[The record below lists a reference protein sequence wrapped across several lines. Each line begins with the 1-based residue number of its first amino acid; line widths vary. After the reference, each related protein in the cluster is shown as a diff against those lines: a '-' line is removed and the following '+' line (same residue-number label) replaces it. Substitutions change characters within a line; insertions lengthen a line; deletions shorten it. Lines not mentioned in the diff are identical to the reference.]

1 MKKISAYEI
10 ALSALA
16 CAVSTVFLV
25 LGTITPVLL
34 FTGYLASCIA
44 LMLPLSKGSYRGY
57 VLAYLGTGFLSF
69 LFCGSAFL
77 PELLGFVCFFGLHP
91 LFNEL
96 QLRFQMKRW
105 LAFLIKAVWFDG
117 AMYLIWRFVF
127 DMTTSVAFVDTFI
140 IPFILVVGT
149 GFFALYDYTMF
160 LCRGKILCLVNR
172 LIKK

>member
-1 MKKISAYEI
+1 MRKISAYEI

-16 CAVSTVFLV
+16 CAVATIFLV

-44 LMLPLSKGSYRGY
+44 LMLPLAKGSYRGY
-57 VLAYLGTGFLSF
+57 VLAYLGTGILSF
-69 LFCGSAFL
+69 LFCGSAFFI
-77 PELLGFVCFFGLHP
+77 ELLGFLLFFGLHP

-96 QLRFQMKRW
+96 QLHFKMKKW
-105 LAFLIKAVWFDG
+105 LAFIIKAAWFDV

-127 DMTTSVAFVDTFI
+127 NMTTTVAFVDKFI

-149 GFFALYDYTMF
+149 GVFFLYDYTTF
-160 LCRGKILCLVNR
+160 FCRGKIVWLVNR

>member
-16 CAVSTVFLV
+16 CAIATVFLV

-44 LMLPLSKGSYRGY
+44 LMLPLAKGSYRGY
-57 VLAYLGTGFLSF
+57 VLAYLGTGILAF

-77 PELLGFVCFFGLHP
+77 LELLGFLLFFGLHP

-96 QLRFQMKRW
+96 QLRFQMKKW
-105 LAFLIKAVWFDG
+105 LAFLIKAVCVRYDDVGGFRRYVYHSFYFGGRYGLFRAVRLHDV
-117 AMYLIWRFVF
+117 FV
-127 DMTTSVAFVDTFI
+127 S
-140 IPFILVVGT
+140 
-149 GFFALYDYTMF
+149 
-160 LCRGKILCLVNR
+160 RKNR
-172 LIKK
+172 LPCQSVD